1 MNLSIEQKALKR
13 GNILNLIMAFVGII
27 LFIFSKSKAVL
38 IDGLFSF
45 IQFISVMIAIKI
57 SKDIETSSRKQYP
70 LGQYS
75 KETLYVLFKSILIII
90 LLVSSIFSSIMT
102 ISTFISDPSLIPEV
116 NLNLIITNGALMT
129 LLCFA
134 LYLIYKHY
142 NKKIENCSEVLKS
155 EAIGANIDA
164 ILSLGA
170 SVAFILFNVIPFLKP
185 LFPISDAIIV
195 IILTIFFAYQPIQLL
210 RNQISIL
217 TYKRI
222 HYKSEQELM
231 SLIEHNYPEI
241 KIYDIFISKLGKFT
255 EIYITLSLSGR
266 FSIDELDE
274 IRHELKKIVNSRITN
289 TQIFITFSNALKKF

>member
-1 MNLSIEQKALKR
+1 MDLSIEQKALKR
-13 GNILNLIMAFVGII
+13 GNLLNLLMTIIGII

-45 IQFISVMIAIKI
+45 IQFISVVVAIKI

-90 LLVSSIFSSIMT
+90 LLVSSIFSSITT
-102 ISTFISDPSLIPEV
+102 ISAFISNPNQIPEV
-116 NLNLIITNGALMT
+116 NLKLIILNGTLMT
-129 LLCFA
+129 ILCFA

-142 NKKIENCSEVLKS
+142 NKKINNCSEVLKS

-164 ILSLGA
+164 LLSLGT
-170 SVAFILFNVIPFLKP
+170 SIAFILFNVIPFLKP
-185 LFPISDAIIV
+185 LFPISDAILV
-195 IILTIFFAYQPIQLL
+195 IILTMFFAYQPIKLL
-210 RNQISIL
+210 KNQINIL

-222 HYKSEQELM
+222 HYKSEQELA
-231 SLIEHNYPEI
+231 SLINYNYPEI

-255 EIYITLSLSGR
+255 EIYITLSLNGK
-266 FSIDELDE
+266 FSIDELDTL
-274 IRHELKKIVNSRITN
+274 RHKLKN
-289 TQIFITFSNALKKF
+289 